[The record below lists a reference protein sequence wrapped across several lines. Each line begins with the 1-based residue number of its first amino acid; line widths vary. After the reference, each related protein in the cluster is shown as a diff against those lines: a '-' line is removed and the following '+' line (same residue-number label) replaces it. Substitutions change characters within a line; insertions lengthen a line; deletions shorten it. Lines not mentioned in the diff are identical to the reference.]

1 MKGLFSVLMP
11 IGAGGRRTG
20 TYILRPWPAFS
31 SSLNYTRM
39 WQFDAICQ
47 RSVYHSLKVQPTL
60 LGAVRKDVRLSCE
73 QSGRP
78 LPVAEKHSTIEVS
91 TGMEV
96 TSRGYS
102 PSELHG
108 AGPAR
113 LCMVNCR
120 EQ

>member
-1 MKGLFSVLMP
+1 MYLTGCILS
-11 IGAGGRRTG
+11 GAGDRIRTDACDLHV
-20 TYILRPWPAFS
+20 TALHQLS
-31 SSLNYTRM
+31 YTRM

-47 RSVYHSLKVQPTL
+47 RSVYHSPKVQPTL

-78 LPVAEKHSTIEVS
+78 LPVAEKHSIIEIS

-113 LCMVNCR
+113 LYMVNCR

>member
-1 MKGLFSVLMP
+1 MAGLE
-11 IGAGGRRTG
+11 
-20 TYILRPWPAFS
+20 PAS
-31 SSLNYTRM
+31 QKRYSQLSYTRR

-47 RSVYHSLKVQPTL
+47 RSVYHSHKVQPTL
-60 LGAVRKDVRLSCE
+60 PDAVRKDVRLSCE

-78 LPVAEKHSTIEVS
+78 LPVAEKHSIIEIS